1 MDLVVPIIKMVIFL
15 LIILYFISQSL
26 KFLNKQINP
35 ENEILQVVQRISVSK
50 TSSIAIVKMFEKY
63 YVMSISEQQ
72 NQIIKELSAEEV
84 LQLKQHQQLLKQQQ
98 KTPADFSKILKK
110 EVQQLLEKKGSQ
122 GNDKQ
127 KKP

>member
-15 LIILYFISQSL
+15 LIILYLISQSL

>member
-1 MDLVVPIIKMVIFL
+1 MDLVIPIIKMVIFL
-15 LIILYFISQSL
+15 LIILYLISQSL

-50 TSSIAIVKMFEKY
+50 TSSIAIVQMFNKY

-72 NQIIKELSAEEV
+72 NQIIKELSEEEV

-98 KTPADFSKILKK
+98 KTPADFSKILQK
-110 EVQQLLEKKGSQ
+110 EIQQLLTKKGSQ
-122 GNDKQ
+122 GNEKH
-127 KKP
+127 KKK

>member
-15 LIILYFISQSL
+15 LIILYLISQSL

-35 ENEILQVVQRISVSK
+35 ENEILQVMQRISVSK

>member
-15 LIILYFISQSL
+15 LIILYLISQSL

-35 ENEILQVVQRISVSK
+35 ENEILQVMQRISVSK

-122 GNDKQ
+122 ENDKQ

>member
-1 MDLVVPIIKMVIFL
+1 MVIFL
-15 LIILYFISQSL
+15 LIILYLISQSL

-35 ENEILQVVQRISVSK
+35 ENEILQVMQRISVSK

-122 GNDKQ
+122 ENDKQ